1 MQLQTN
7 LPLTPATRQIDYTSK
22 VLLLGSCFTEHIGN
36 KLEYFQFRNYSNPFG
51 IYFHPKAIESLLNR
65 VLEERPFEIADV
77 FEFQEQWHSYEAHS
91 RVSQPSKEAL
101 IKTLNDRLSASRE
114 FLISATHIFLTLGTA
129 WGYRLQATGNW
140 VANCHK
146 VPQKEFSKEL
156 LGVSDVESGLKR
168 ILSMIRHLNPGA
180 QVVFTISPVR
190 HLKDGF
196 IENQQSKAHLIAAV
210 HRVIQDGKADYFPAY
225 ELFMDEL
232 RDYRFYAEDLVHP
245 NGLAIEY
252 IWEKFKQVWLAKN
265 TFGAMQKVADIRKGL
280 AHRPFNPESEAHRK
294 FGDNLNYQIKQLQEA
309 YPFME
314 F

>member
-210 HRVIQDGKADYFPAY
+210 HGVIQDGKADYFPAY